1 MKRDAAKPHRKAT
14 APRRRPA
21 QTLRGRADAAAPAE
35 APKQAK
41 RATRSVSM
49 QLAAEVERLH
59 AELER
64 SRARIVDLEAKV
76 DIDPL
81 TELFN
86 RRGFERELKRSVA
99 YVKRY
104 AVSAAL
110 VFLDLDGFKPVNDR
124 HGHAAGDAM
133 LKAVAAAIV
142 AEVRAS
148 DVVARIGGDE
158 FVVLLWNVD
167 DAAAAAKA
175 AALERAVFATP
186 LQWGASSLVVGA
198 SAGVAQIGALDGAE
212 ELLARADAAMYAR
225 KYARKAEQRAHGSSD
240 TREA

>member
-1 MKRDAAKPHRKAT
+1 MKRDAAKPRRRAT
-14 APRRRPA
+14 APRRRSAP
-21 QTLRGRADAAAPAE
+21 TLRGRADAAPAE
-35 APKQAK
+35 APKQTK
-41 RATRSVSM
+41 RPARSISM
-49 QLAAEVERLH
+49 QLAAEVERLL

-81 TELFN
+81 TELLN

-99 YVKRY
+99 YLKRY
-104 AVSAAL
+104 GVSAAL
-110 VFLDLDGFKPVNDR
+110 IFLDLDGFKPVNDR

-167 DAAAAAKA
+167 GAAAAAKA
-175 AALERAVFATP
+175 AALERAVYATP
-186 LQWGASSLVVGA
+186 LQWGASTLVVGA
-198 SAGVAQIGALDGAE
+198 SAGVALIGALDSTE

-225 KYARKAEQRAHGSSD
+225 KAERREHASSAARGSD
-240 TREA
+240 LTR